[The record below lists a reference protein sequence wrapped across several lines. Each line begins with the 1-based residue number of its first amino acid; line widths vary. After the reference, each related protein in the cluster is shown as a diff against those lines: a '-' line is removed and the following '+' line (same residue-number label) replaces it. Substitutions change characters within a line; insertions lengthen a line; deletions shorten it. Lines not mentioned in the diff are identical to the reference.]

1 MSAPLENYALIG
13 DAETA
18 ALVERGGSIDWFCVP
33 RGDSGA
39 CFAALL
45 GDARHG
51 RWLLSPAGGV
61 REIRRRYR
69 PETLVLETDF
79 VTESGTARLVDCMP
93 AHGKCAQLVRI
104 VEGVK
109 GRVAMKM
116 ELVIRFDYGS
126 IV

>member
-13 DAETA
+13 DAETV
-18 ALVERGGSIDWFCVP
+18 ALVDRGGSVDWFCVP
-33 RGDSGA
+33 RCDSGA

-45 GDARHG
+45 GDVRHG
-51 RWLLSPAGGV
+51 RWLLAPAGGV

-69 PETLVLETDF
+69 PDTLVLETDF
-79 VTESGTARLVDCMP
+79 VTESGTARLIDCMP
-93 AHGKCAQLVRI
+93 AHGTSAQLVRI

-116 ELVIRFDYGS
+116 ELVIRFDYG
-126 IV
+126 